1 MFGRYLT
8 LCWVK
13 KRKLLWI
20 SWLLC
25 LTVIWLVFKYNLNWT
40 FNKENTAEILALL
53 QARSEWNGGTLWL
66 VRTSYCGLYLLLW
79 LDWPSNPWIH
89 TSEFHR
95 AANPECTARCARTL
109 PAALSS
115 VVGFWWGHICKILLS
130 LYCHC
135 IVRPHLQDSVVIVLS
150 HTVELPSNCGERG
163 RTTFAHLHMME
174 CKMEC
179 RLCLQAFHI
188 KWYCRTRPGI

>member
-1 MFGRYLT
+1 MTNKHLSGTKCLADTWHYVR
-8 LCWVK
+8 WK
-13 KRKLLWI
+13 IWI
-20 SWLLC
+20 LWLLC
-25 LTVIWLVFKYNLNWT
+25 LTVIWLAFKYNFNWT

-89 TSEFHR
+89 TSEFRR

-115 VVGFWWGHICKILLS
+115 VVGFWWGHICRIVLS
-130 LYCHC
+130 LYCRIRSNC
-135 IVRPHLQDSVVIVLS
+135 PPIVARGARPHLLTSTGWSVRWSAGYVYRHFI
-150 HTVELPSNCGERG
+150 
-163 RTTFAHLHMME
+163 
-174 CKMEC
+174 
-179 RLCLQAFHI
+179 
-188 KWYCRTRPGI
+188 